1 MWSITLINLIIV
13 DSKTLVVDA
22 VRSVKDVLRSHSSRL
37 SQLLQVEPNMR
48 EFANRM
54 FQADLISDSV
64 AKAPAEY
71 QSIVSEFLAGLEFC
85 TDKSEIKEEFNKL
98 LGVLED
104 IGGPFKK
111 ASSVLRRDLDQNLF

>member
-1 MWSITLINLIIV
+1 M
-13 DSKTLVVDA
+13 K
-22 VRSVKDVLRSHSSRL
+22 
-37 SQLLQVEPNMR
+37 

-64 AKAPAEY
+64 AKAPEY
-71 QSIVSEFLAGLEFC
+71 QSIVREFLAGLEFC
-85 TDKSEIKEEFNKL
+85 TDKREIREEVNKL

-111 ASSVLRRDLDQNLF
+111 ASSVLRRDLDQTLF

>member
-1 MWSITLINLIIV
+1 
-13 DSKTLVVDA
+13 
-22 VRSVKDVLRSHSSRL
+22 
-37 SQLLQVEPNMR
+37 MR

-64 AKAPAEY
+64 ANKAPAQY
-71 QSIVSEFLAGLEFC
+71 QSIVTEFLAGLEFC
-85 TDKSEIKEEFNKL
+85 TDRSEIKEEFNKL

-111 ASSVLRRDLDQNLF
+111 ASSVLRRDLDQKNV